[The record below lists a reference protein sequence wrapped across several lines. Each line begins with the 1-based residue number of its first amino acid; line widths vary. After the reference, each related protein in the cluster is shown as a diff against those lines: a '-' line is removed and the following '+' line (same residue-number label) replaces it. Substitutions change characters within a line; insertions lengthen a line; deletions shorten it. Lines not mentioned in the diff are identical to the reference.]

1 LRAQK
6 GRSLVSSGTI
16 ICDIFLKKMLADG
29 YLSFLK
35 MYSICAKYKEISII
49 TDVQKVMLSASHLSN
64 ILFYQ
69 S

>member
-1 LRAQK
+1 
-6 GRSLVSSGTI
+6 
-16 ICDIFLKKMLADG
+16 MLADG